1 MPHEQLPL
9 YGNPHP
15 PRDVIL
21 NDDPGVL
28 EGGIRTA
35 RESAEPYLEVVRASS
50 RRGRE
55 WFDVALAHSRDLYAR
70 ISDESSTLPKAAAIT
85 GGGLVGLLISSRKG
99 FFKKI
104 LYTSIGLG
112 AAAAACYPQ
121 QSRELVDLT
130 AYIARRKGPE
140 IIRELTGV
148 DVAPYLDIKKL
159 GDGSSSD
166 SSPASSTTSSR
177 SSSPGP

>member
-1 MPHEQLPL
+1 MSL

-15 PRDVIL
+15 PRDVVL
-21 NDDPGVL
+21 NDEAGLL
-28 EGGIRTA
+28 ENGIRTA
-35 RESAEPYLEVVRASS
+35 RESATPYLEVVRSSS

-55 WFDVALAHSRDLYAR
+55 WFEVALAHSRDLYAR

-85 GGGLVGLLISSRKG
+85 GGGLFGLLIASRKG

-140 IIRELTGV
+140 IIKEVTGV
-148 DVAPYLDIKKL
+148 DVAPYLDLRKL
-159 GDGSSSD
+159 PVGSSD
-166 SSPASSTTSSR
+166 NSSASTSASSSR
-177 SSSPGP
+177 SSSPSP